1 MVVRVK
7 ALCFFFFFPFL
18 PCHKFVLCTYDCI
31 ECICNM
37 IENAHRVGGA
47 KLKREEREA

>member
-7 ALCFFFFFPFL
+7 SFCFFFVFK

-31 ECICNM
+31 ECVCNM
-37 IENAHRVGGA
+37 IENARRVGGA